1 MYLVDK
7 KGKIAEVYR
16 GYTDDMGRSMEQ
28 SIKRLLA
35 EK

>member
-1 MYLVDK
+1 MVDK
-7 KGKIAEVYR
+7 KGKIVEVYR
-16 GYTDDMGRSMEQ
+16 GYSAETARTVEQ